1 MNSAPVFSRILRY
14 GGILAAGVALV
25 GSVVGWLVDPDRG
38 IPSALIGAAIA
49 FLFLGVTAASILLAG
64 RVTKC
69 DILHPAFLSIVMG
82 GWLLKFVAF
91 IVILVLL
98 KDQPWINP
106 LVLFIAVIAAVIGS
120 LVIDMVVIARS
131 RIPLVEI
138 PPAPADGP

>member
-1 MNSAPVFSRILRY
+1 MNTAPVFSRILRY
-14 GGILAAGVALV
+14 GGILAVGVAVV
-25 GSVVGWLVDPDRG
+25 GSVIGWIVDPDRG

-64 RVTKC
+64 RVTQWN
-69 DILHPAFLSIVMG
+69 ILHPAFLSIVMG

-106 LVLFIAVIAAVIGS
+106 VVLFVAVIAAVIGS

-138 PPAPADGP
+138 PPAPVDGP

>member
-1 MNSAPVFSRILRY
+1 VNTAPVFSRILRY
-14 GGILAAGVALV
+14 GAILAGGVAVV
-25 GSVVGWLVDPDRG
+25 GSVVGWLVDNDRG

-64 RVTKC
+64 RVTKW

-106 LVLFIAVIAAVIGS
+106 LVLFLSVIVAVIGS

-138 PPAPADGP
+138 PPAPVDGP